1 MNRVMNRN
9 ASGSGLKGKDS
20 KPCQH
25 SRMLGDEYTVDH
37 QKTGKLIC
45 KECGAIIAD
54 PRST

>member
-1 MNRVMNRN
+1 MKQVMDRQ
-9 ASGSGLKGKDS
+9 AHGSDLKGKDS

>member
-20 KPCQH
+20 KPCQL